1 MLPRAREGA
10 DVDFITAFPHREN
23 SMDRSNASGS
33 PQYGATTSTSTT
45 TTTTSAPP
53 DAAPATAAPQVHAAQ
68 PHLPQDVLGY
78 IAACLIP
85 DWHEAPGTP
94 RALAASWPIGPAMRG
109 LAAMSQACT
118 SMRNA
123 VAALR
128 LTRTPHL
135 RAFLNEA
142 ARREAAFRIGR
153 GEDRRQALGAARQRY
168 GHVPRMPHGTRRA
181 TAVVAEEG
189 GGVPGPAEV
198 WDSIDAEGRPALWAR
213 LVSSND
219 VEMVAER
226 VKYRCDVLESLT
238 LDLGALENPVR
249 LGSAVEQCAILR
261 KLSISTIQALHPRYL
276 LALQCLQALQ
286 ALSLCARS
294 FEYGA
299 RVEIGGKLQPLP
311 SVFDMLAL
319 MPAPEALVSLRLEVT
334 NGPRL
339 DMERFAALAP
349 RLTAL
354 RKLAISP
361 GSGSRTGQQWSG
373 LQSALRNLPALE
385 VVRFDDVSWE
395 CVEASGEVLAQHAL
409 LRDAR
414 YRLDEGI
421 PLPAVTALNGHTGL
435 ERFDVESNHMID
447 GESMQL
453 LTAMLRVPACRLRSL
468 RVAAKIPAPLD
479 VTPFLRAVCD
489 YGKLGMLCLGPVLFK
504 PDDAPLL
511 RECIAAN
518 RGLRHLG
525 LPLAG
530 DAAAAAIAAALPGNA
545 SLWSIDL
552 GDKPVG
558 EEAAMLLADGLRG
571 NRSVQQLR
579 MNASAVS
586 DATRQRIAESL
597 ASNRRG

>member
-1 MLPRAREGA
+1 
-10 DVDFITAFPHREN
+10 
-23 SMDRSNASGS
+23 MDRSNASGS

-53 DAAPATAAPQVHAAQ
+53 DAAPTTAPPQVHAAQ

-94 RALAASWPIGPAMRG
+94 RALAASRPIGPAMRG

-118 SMRNA
+118 SMRSA

-128 LTRTPHL
+128 LTRAPHL

-153 GEDRRQALGAARQRY
+153 GESRQQALGAARQRY
-168 GHVPRMPHGTRRA
+168 GHVPRMPRGAGRA
-181 TAVVAEEG
+181 TSLAAEDG
-189 GGVPGPAEV
+189 DDAPGAMEV

-213 LVSSND
+213 LVSSDD
-219 VEMVAER
+219 VEVVAKR
-226 VKYRCDVLESLT
+226 VMYRCDVLESLT

-249 LGSAVEQCAILR
+249 LGSAVEQCAMLR
-261 KLSISTIQALHPRYL
+261 KLSISTVQALHPRYL
-276 LALQCLQALQ
+276 LALQCLPALQ

-294 FEYGA
+294 FQYGA
-299 RVEIGGKLQPLP
+299 HVEIGGKRQPLP

-319 MPAPEALVSLRLEVT
+319 MPAPETLVSLRLEVT
-334 NGPRL
+334 NDHRL
-339 DMERFAALAP
+339 DMERFAAVAP

-385 VVRFDDVSWE
+385 VVRFGDVSWE
-395 CVEASGEVLAQHAL
+395 CVEASGEVLAQHAP
-409 LRDAR
+409 LRDVR
-414 YRLDEGI
+414 YRIDEAML
-421 PLPAVTALNGHTGL
+421 LPAVTALSGHIGW
-435 ERFDVESNHMID
+435 ERFDVESDHMID
-447 GESMQL
+447 GESMKL
-453 LTAMLRVPACRLRSL
+453 LTAMVLAPACRLRSL

-479 VTPFLRAVCD
+479 VTPLLRAVCA
-489 YGKLGMLCLGPVLFK
+489 YGKLSMLCLGPVLFK
-504 PDDAPLL
+504 PGDAPLL

-530 DAAAAAIAAALPGNA
+530 DVAVAAIAAALPDND
-545 SLWSIDL
+545 SLWTIDL
-552 GDKPVG
+552 GDKPIS
-558 EEAAMLLADGLRG
+558 EKAAILLADGLRG
-571 NRSVQQLR
+571 NRGVQQLR

-586 DATRQRIAESL
+586 DATRQRIADSL
-597 ASNRRG
+597 AANRRG